1 MTREIPCKIGD
12 KVFAI
17 QNFKGTKHIMSGK
30 ISEMFFVGAE
40 MDLCIVVYNIRRGY
54 WGRDVFDTYEKAE
67 EYLNAI
73 GRST

>member
-1 MTREIPCKIGD
+1 MLREIPCKIGD

-17 QNFKGTKHIMSGK
+17 RHYRGK
-30 ISEMFFVGAE
+30 PNVSCGKVSEMFFVGEE
-40 MDLCIVVYNIRRGY
+40 MDLCIVVHNIARGY
-54 WGRDVFDTYEKAE
+54 WGKDIFDTYEKAE